1 MTALKQALN
10 SARPRG
16 GVIDEGNS
24 IYLFDIGVN
33 VSHAQAEI
41 FNYLKI
47 ENEMITNGQ
56 APSHEMTVE
65 WLEKCADK
73 FEECSIK
80 FAESRGFKP
89 LDEKSLAQAEQ
100 VTMLPSKADEEF
112 AQLKAST
119 EE

>member
-1 MTALKQALN
+1 
-10 SARPRG
+10 
-16 GVIDEGNS
+16 
-24 IYLFDIGVN
+24 
-33 VSHAQAEI
+33 
-41 FNYLKI
+41 
-47 ENEMITNGQ
+47 
-56 APSHEMTVE
+56 MTVE
-65 WLEKCADK
+65 WREKCADK
-73 FEECSIK
+73 FQECSIK